1 MPSGCILLHGVRS
14 GPRRVFDIMMGSD
27 PGAEHLHII
36 TCTVSVEAATAEA
49 TRAFAHAL
57 RVVIGWCDGIPEEA
71 NRCASGSVSSCGRR
85 SWRS

>member
-36 TCTVSVEAATAEA
+36 TCTVSVGAATA
-49 TRAFAHAL
+49 
-57 RVVIGWCDGIPEEA
+57 
-71 NRCASGSVSSCGRR
+71 
-85 SWRS
+85 